1 MGLFILQPG
10 IEPLGQLDFLDTD
23 LDNVLGGEIGVPD
36 EATRTNSSTEKA
48 SADARDGY
56 VANAVSEGTPAATRS
71 IVRIADG
78 YSTTFLDTTKGSI
91 RIEPYKVFYLLDD
104 GKQYYGT
111 LFGEV
116 LGSPTGLG
124 TSGTR
129 LGPHTA
135 AASGKVTCWDKMGL
149 YAVSLN
155 ALSADV
161 VPTASGNLYDTPLPG
176 EVLYR
181 EHNTGKLTRT
191 STTEDKIAMFVEL
204 TNNRSLVNTPAKLV
218 GATEVF
224 DRVVIEYFG
233 AYFNAGR

>member
-1 MGLFILQPG
+1 MALFILQPG
-10 IEPLGQLDFLDTD
+10 IEPLGQLDFLDSD
-23 LDNVLGGEIGVPD
+23 LDNILGGEIGVPD
-36 EATRTNSSTEKA
+36 EASRTNTSTETA
-48 SADARDGY
+48 AADALDGY
-56 VANAVSEGTPAATRS
+56 VADQVSEGTPTASRS
-71 IVRIADG
+71 IVRLADG
-78 YSTTFLDTTKGSI
+78 YSTSFLDATKGNI
-91 RIEPYKVFYLLDD
+91 RVEPYKVFYLLDD
-104 GKQYYGT
+104 GKKHYGT

-116 LGSPTGLG
+116 LGSPAGLG

-149 YAVSLN
+149 YAVSLD
-155 ALSADV
+155 ALASDV

-176 EVLYR
+176 ELLYR
-181 EHNTGKLTRT
+181 GDATGKLTRT

-204 TNNRSLVNTPAKLV
+204 TNGRSLVTTPARLV